1 MTTAQKDRLCEGI
14 ETQQKLQE
22 FYARENGRNAT
33 LKRHN
38 TNHSHLNLDMDEDL
52 NDYDNDE
59 VNNDFQQ
66 VNYGRPRKK
75 FVNRNEIDERIIVR
89 TITNSNMN
97 MNSNNNRSQQQ
108 NLHRQQQK
116 SNNNNNANNNN
127 NNQTITISSQALK
140 YAAENHLQ
148 PIKIECNPKLTDQ
161 KQAAKLMD
169 AWWIDKDGNLNGV
182 TKQIDLYVYL
192 CDLKRYPN
200 EVDKIKLTP
209 HPPRHL
215 PLQRSTLLKWVKNS
229 VSLNEVKEEL
239 ENKFKSIYSVE
250 DIIGTKNNRNRHI
263 RIDFSDE
270 REYIDVLNSGKISL
284 FGQLYD
290 IDEYLPAPK
299 LLFCSKCNKPGHI
312 KKVCV
317 NSPFEICRRCGGDR
331 NDEKDH
337 KTCDVKCHHC
347 DGNHTSTDYSCP
359 IIQEY
364 RRQLVF
370 ELRKRPDLL
379 PPEAQLF
386 IPSECRENGEN
397 TKVLENKSAKFQ
409 QQLKKQRQHLQRN
422 FNYNDL
428 NAWPSISPSLTNT
441 TTTMQINT
449 NINGTIKTLS
459 DELQKLKWDYVDE
472 QRKIEE
478 KYKNHLNLLNQSW
491 LIMQQQ
497 VQAQTQMVTTMNGV
511 INTTLF
517 STCSIAMET
526 LRTVLDKIK
535 TETNKNEC
543 DAFINQIQLQI
554 LLLNEQ
560 KSAYFSHQTKLEQ
573 LLTKQKEALDVALN
587 TIIHQPNV

>member
-1 MTTAQKDRLCEGI
+1 MLRLRKFSPNPLEVGLPENRGFWRGGDSFVHFQCQWLSCTIGYFDPLNVKTDRLCEGI

-148 PIKIECNPKLTDQ
+148 PIRIEY
-161 KQAAKLMD
+161 
-169 AWWIDKDGNLNGV
+169 KDGDLNGV

-209 HPPRHL
+209 HPSRHL
-215 PLQRSTLLKWVKNS
+215 PPQRSTLLKWVKNS
-229 VSLNEVKEEL
+229 VSLNEVKEEF
-239 ENKFKSIYSVE
+239 ESKFKSIYSVE

-284 FGQLYD
+284 LGQLYD

-299 LLFCSKCNKPGHI
+299 LLFVQNVISQA
-312 KKVCV
+312 
-317 NSPFEICRRCGGDR
+317 
-331 NDEKDH
+331 
-337 KTCDVKCHHC
+337 T
-347 DGNHTSTDYSCP
+347 
-359 IIQEY
+359 
-364 RRQLVF
+364 
-370 ELRKRPDLL
+370 
-379 PPEAQLF
+379 
-386 IPSECRENGEN
+386 
-397 TKVLENKSAKFQ
+397 
-409 QQLKKQRQHLQRN
+409 LKK
-422 FNYNDL
+422 YV
-428 NAWPSISPSLTNT
+428 SILLLKSVDDVVGTG
-441 TTTMQINT
+441 MMKK
-449 NINGTIKTLS
+449 TIKLAM
-459 DELQKLKWDYVDE
+459 
-472 QRKIEE
+472 
-478 KYKNHLNLLNQSW
+478 LN
-491 LIMQQQ
+491 
-497 VQAQTQMVTTMNGV
+497 VT
-511 INTTLF
+511 
-517 STCSIAMET
+517 IAMET
-526 LRTVLDKIK
+526 IHLLIIVETEK
-535 TETNKNEC
+535 TQTFWK
-543 DAFINQIQLQI
+543 INQQNSTAVKKAVATPSTKFQL
-554 LLLNEQ
+554 
-560 KSAYFSHQTKLEQ
+560 
-573 LLTKQKEALDVALN
+573 
-587 TIIHQPNV
+587 